1 MTKPVLK
8 KSLAPKIIPVTGKLL
23 SEMMPDLRSVLRAAS
38 QNLMEPRKEAIEALL
53 LKAAAQKNN

>member
-8 KSLAPKIIPVTGKLL
+8 KTHKIIPVSDKLL

-38 QNLMEPRKEAIEALL
+38 QNLLEPRKEAIDALL
-53 LKAAAQKNN
+53 LKAAAMKNN